1 MILRATLLSALF
13 SHLLVAA
20 PSSVE
25 PEELPEELP
34 EHQSARQA
42 LQEGLPVVAAIKAQR
57 LMNLQPA
64 GSLAR
69 QTLAGLAVEAWVRA
83 QNGKA
88 ALQVLQKEKVP
99 NTDFW
104 EAQARVQAGDMDGAE
119 ALLAR
124 RLKEGSATSQERLL
138 LAQISSFSGNPA
150 QARQVLEPLIS
161 GTDASTAGRARL
173 ILAES
178 DLREGITAPVL
189 SSLASDPALT
199 EDPRAALLKAQAL
212 VRQSRHEE
220 AQAMLQKI
228 LGSTSGGENLHHAT
242 SVVLAD
248 SLHRQGRREQAVD
261 VLVQFLENTVTS
273 RLWDRAFQQLW
284 TCLDGPGTPLPDAVL
299 RWLLNAP
306 STQGVTLNA
315 ATPAYSADFQGHA
328 MLLIARWLLAQKRS
342 VEALGLLEALIQIH
356 PGHAE
361 ADNALKLA
369 MEIYGGMKIE
379 SRVAVLADLWKRRF
393 GGESS
398 ARVEFATA
406 GVAYGRRDYRRAMEL
421 FEASASLASTLT
433 ERRSALYNAGLSAW
447 RAGEVL
453 AFQSLTT
460 QLQAAGG
467 GARDSSA
474 DLELDQALELAAQ
487 ARPEAESTLQTFI
500 RTHAGHPRLL
510 DARLALAETLLS
522 RPKPD
527 FSLVEQ
533 TLLAAETAS
542 QLNEKQQ
549 QRIALARLWSLE
561 SQGKLKTLTESGAA
575 FIQHWP
581 TSDATPL
588 VRMKTADA
596 FFRLENFAAARTEFE
611 LVVKEYPGS
620 SYTDTALYFAG
631 LSALSMLSDEGREA
645 AINLWQEL
653 AERGGPLSIPARQQQ
668 ALAKRRAGQE
678 TQALNLLDSLLLE
691 KKLPEETRRSLLCE
705 KAEIHMLLG
714 KTDSA
719 HFNTAVTVLR
729 ELLKED
735 DLPLLWRLRGG
746 YTLAVALQSA
756 SLPQEALEACYDVVQ
771 AAGSLGPTTPAE
783 ARWYYRA
790 GFFGIDLLESLKQWE
805 PAARLA
811 EKLAVTSGERAAE
824 ARERA
829 TKIRLEHFLWD
840 GK

>member
-1 MILRATLLSALF
+1 MIFRASLMSAAFL
-13 SHLLVAA
+13 HLLVA
-20 PSSVE
+20 
-25 PEELPEELP
+25 ELPSAELEDMP
-34 EHQSARQA
+34 EYQCARQA
-42 LQEGLPVVAAIKAQR
+42 LQEGLPVVAALKAER
-57 LMNLQPA
+57 LMSLQPA
-64 GSLAR
+64 SSLAR

-83 QNGKA
+83 QNGRD
-88 ALQVLQKEKVP
+88 ALRILQKEKVP

-119 ALLAR
+119 SLLAR
-124 RLKEGSATSQERLL
+124 RLQEGSATSQERLL
-138 LAQISSFSGNPA
+138 LAQISSLSGNPA
-150 QARQVLEPLIS
+150 QARQVLEPLIT
-161 GTDASTAGRARL
+161 GTDPSTAGRARL

-189 SSLASDPALT
+189 SSLASDPSLA
-199 EDPRAALLKAQAL
+199 DDSKAALLKAQAL

-220 AQAMLQKI
+220 AQVMLKKI
-228 LGSTSGGENLHHAT
+228 LGSTSGGEHVHHAA

-248 SLHRQGRREQAVD
+248 SLHRQGRRTDAVD
-261 VLVQFLENTVTS
+261 VLVQFLENTS
-273 RLWDRAFQQLW
+273 SSSLWEKAFQQLW
-284 TCLDGPGTPLPDAVL
+284 ACLDGQGSNLPDAVL

-306 STQGVTLNA
+306 STQGVSVTT

-328 MLLIARWLLAQKRS
+328 MLLIARWLIAQKRS
-342 VEALGLLEALIQIH
+342 VEALGLLEALVQIH
-356 PGHAE
+356 PHNAE

-369 MEIYGGMKIE
+369 MEIYGGMKVE
-379 SRVAVLADLWKRRF
+379 SRVAALADVWKRRF

-406 GVAYGRRDYRRAMEL
+406 GVAYGRGDYRRAMEL

-453 AFQSLTT
+453 AFQSLAT

-467 GARDSSA
+467 GARDGSP

-487 ARPEAESTLQTFI
+487 SRPEAEATLQTFI
-500 RTHAGHPRLL
+500 RTHEGHPRLF
-510 DARLALAETLLS
+510 DARMALAETLLS
-522 RPKPD
+522 RPSPD
-527 FSLVEQ
+527 FSKVEQ
-533 TLLAAETAS
+533 ILQTAETTGLPS
-542 QLNEKQQ
+542 ERQQ

-561 SQGKLKTLTESGAA
+561 SQGRLKPLTEAGAV
-575 FIQHWP
+575 FIQRWP
-581 TSDATPL
+581 SSDSTPL
-588 VRMKTADA
+588 VRMKIADA

-611 LVVKEYPGS
+611 LVVKEHPAS
-620 SYTDTALYFAG
+620 SYADTALYFAG

-678 TQALNLLDSLLLE
+678 TEALNLLDALLLE

-705 KAEIHMLLG
+705 KAEILMLLG
-714 KTDSA
+714 KTDPAQFKS
-719 HFNTAVTVLR
+719 AVTVLR

-735 DLPLLWRLRGG
+735 DLPLLWRVRSG

-771 AAGSLGPTTPAE
+771 AAGSLGPATPAE

-824 ARERA
+824 ARDRA

-840 GK
+840 GR

>member
-1 MILRATLLSALF
+1 MIFRAALMSAALLRLL
-13 SHLLVAA
+13 AA
-20 PSSVE
+20 
-25 PEELPEELP
+25 ELPAADLEDTP
-34 EHQSARQA
+34 EYQSARLA
-42 LQEGLPVVAAIKAQR
+42 LQEGLPVVAALKAER
-57 LMNLQPA
+57 LMNSQPA
-64 GSLAR
+64 SSLAR

-83 QNGKA
+83 HNGTD
-88 ALQVLQKEKVP
+88 ALRILRKEKVP

-104 EAQARVQAGDMDGAE
+104 EAQARVQAGDMEGAE
-119 ALLAR
+119 SLLAR
-124 RLKEGSATSQERLL
+124 RLQEGDATSLERLL
-138 LAQISSFSGNPA
+138 LAQISSLSGNPA
-150 QARQVLEPLIS
+150 QARQVLEPLITS
-161 GTDASTAGRARL
+161 PDATTAGRARL
-173 ILAES
+173 MLAES

-189 SSLASDPALT
+189 SGLAADPDLA
-199 EDPRAALLKAQAL
+199 EDPKTALLKAQAL
-212 VRQSRHEE
+212 VRQSRHDE

-228 LGSTSGGENLHHAT
+228 LGSTSGGEHLHHAAA
-242 SVVLAD
+242 VVLAD
-248 SLHRQGRREQAVD
+248 SLRRQGRRSDAVE
-261 VLVQFLENTVTS
+261 VLVQFLENTATS
-273 RLWDRAFQQLW
+273 NLWDKAFQQLW
-284 TCLDGPGTPLPDAVL
+284 VCLDGQDINLPDAVL

-306 STQGVTLNA
+306 SSQGMSVTSA
-315 ATPAYSADFQGHA
+315 APAYSADFQGHA
-328 MLLIARWLLAQKRS
+328 MILIARWLIAQKRS

-356 PGHAE
+356 PDHAE
-361 ADNALKLA
+361 TDNALKLA
-369 MEIYGGMKIE
+369 MEIYGGMKVE
-379 SRVAVLADLWKRRF
+379 SRVAVLAEVWKRRF
-393 GGESS
+393 GAESS

-406 GVAYGRRDYRRAMEL
+406 GVAYGRGDYRRAMEL

-453 AFQSLTT
+453 AFQSLAT

-467 GARDSSA
+467 GAREGTA
-474 DLELDQALELAAQ
+474 DLELDQALELAARS
-487 ARPEAESTLQTFI
+487 RPEAEAALQTFI

-510 DARLALAETLLS
+510 DARLALAETFLS
-522 RPKPD
+522 RPRPD
-527 FSLVEQ
+527 FNAVEQ
-533 TLLAAETAS
+533 TLQTAETS
-542 QLNEKQQ
+542 GQLTDKQH

-561 SQGKLKTLTESGAA
+561 SQGSLKKLTEAGAA
-575 FIQHWP
+575 FIQRWP
-581 TSDATPL
+581 SSDSTPL

-611 LVVKEYPGS
+611 LVVKEHPSS

-678 TQALNLLDSLLLE
+678 TEALKLLDALLLE

-705 KAEIHMLLG
+705 KAEILMLLG
-714 KTDSA
+714 KTDPA
-719 HFNTAVTVLR
+719 QFKAAVTVLR

-735 DLPLLWRLRGG
+735 DLPLLWRVRGG

-771 AAGSLGPTTPAE
+771 AAGSLGPSTPAE

-824 ARERA
+824 ARDRA

-840 GK
+840 GR

>member
-1 MILRATLLSALF
+1 MILRATLMSALLF
-13 SHLLVAA
+13 RLLAAA
-20 PSSVE
+20 PSSA
-25 PEELPEELP
+25 ELDDLP
-34 EHQSARQA
+34 EHQSARRA
-42 LQEGLPVVAAIKAQR
+42 LQEGLPVVAAIKAER

-88 ALQVLQKEKVP
+88 ALQILQREKVP

-124 RLKEGSATSQERLL
+124 RLQEGSATSQERLL

-150 QARQVLEPLIS
+150 QARQVLEPLIT
-161 GTDASTAGRARL
+161 GTDATTAGRARL

-189 SSLASDPALT
+189 SSLASDPALA
-199 EDPRAALLKAQAL
+199 EDSKAALLKAQAL

-220 AQAMLQKI
+220 AQGLLQKI
-228 LGSTSGGENLHHAT
+228 LGSTSGGEHLHHAA
-242 SVVLAD
+242 SVALAD
-248 SLHRQGRREQAVD
+248 SLHRQGKRIQAVD
-261 VLVQFLENTVTS
+261 VLVQFLENTATS
-273 RLWDRAFQQLW
+273 SLWDKAFQQLW
-284 TCLDGPGTPLPDAVL
+284 TCLDGPGTNLPDAVL

-306 STQGVTLNA
+306 STQGVTA
-315 ATPAYSADFQGHA
+315 ATPAFSADFQGHA

-369 MEIYGGMKIE
+369 MEIYGGMKVE
-379 SRVAVLADLWKRRF
+379 SRVAVLAEVWKRRF

-406 GVAYGRRDYRRAMEL
+406 GVAYGRGDYRRAMEL
-421 FEASASLASTLT
+421 FEASASLASSLT

-453 AFQSLTT
+453 AFQSLAT

-467 GARDSSA
+467 GARDGSA

-487 ARPEAESTLQTFI
+487 ARPEAEPTLQTFI
-500 RTHAGHPRLL
+500 RTHAGHPRLF

-533 TLLAAETAS
+533 TLLAAETVG
-542 QLNEKQQ
+542 QLTEKQQ

-561 SQGKLKTLTESGAA
+561 SQGRLKTLAESGAA
-575 FIQHWP
+575 FIQRWP
-581 TSDATPL
+581 ASDSTPL

-611 LVVKEYPGS
+611 LVVKEHPSS
-620 SYTDTALYFAG
+620 SYADTALYFAG

-653 AERGGPLSIPARQQQ
+653 AERGGPLSTPARQQQ

-678 TQALNLLDSLLLE
+678 TEALNLLDSLLLE

-705 KAEIHMLLG
+705 KAEILMLLG
-714 KTDSA
+714 KTDPA
-719 HFNTAVTVLR
+719 QFKTAVAVLR
-729 ELLKED
+729 ELLRED
-735 DLPLLWRLRGG
+735 DLPLLWRVRGG

-771 AAGSLGPTTPAE
+771 AAGSLGPATPAE

-840 GK
+840 GR